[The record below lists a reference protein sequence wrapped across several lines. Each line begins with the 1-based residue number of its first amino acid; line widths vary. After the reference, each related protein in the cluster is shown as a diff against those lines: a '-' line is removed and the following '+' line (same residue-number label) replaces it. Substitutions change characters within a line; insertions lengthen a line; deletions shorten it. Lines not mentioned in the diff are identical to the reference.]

1 MICISLAITRGHGA
15 RTTISSPK
23 MVEGL
28 VAVVA
33 SDISCGGTHTAV
45 IAAPTGEA
53 TYVRIPSRAAAPSS
67 SSSFSSSPQT
77 NSSTPSPS
85 ERWLQREEVRHLICG
100 DLYTFGLPKAGQL
113 GIPSTTT
120 RQCIATPMKVS
131 FFPEN
136 GYRVAKVSCGMH
148 HTVILAV
155 PVHALRVFMTHV
167 FTCGWGEHGRLG
179 HGNEDTK
186 AIPTMVEFPTPFHAL
201 EISAG
206 EQHTVVAGA
215 ADAYSFGNNSFGQL
229 GVGNPLNRDM
239 QFVASPMKIPLPEGM
254 TLSNIV
260 AGGRH
265 TAAITSC
272 RKFLSWGWN
281 EEGQLGQGSEKD
293 CYLARP
299 CKIPTRIKN
308 FPCSISAVALG
319 LCHTLAVFKNDDYK
333 EFVPP
338 PSPED
343 EPVVLV
349 QHALEEHPLPT
360 SPITLPPVVL
370 EKSISDELVKPV
382 AEEVEPE
389 PELEPE
395 PEPDDVDDD
404 EYMYD
409 VINEYYVLVPLF
421 LTYITYRCRCAP
433 VTPIRGIM

>member
-1 MICISLAITRGHGA
+1 MCISFVAIRGHGA

-28 VAVVA
+28 VTVVA
-33 SDISCGGTHTAV
+33 TEISCGGAHTAV
-45 IAAPTGEA
+45 VAASMSEA
-53 TYVRIPSRAAAPSS
+53 TYVRIPSRAAVPSS
-67 SSSFSSSPQT
+67 SSSPQT

-85 ERWLQREEVRHLICG
+85 DRWRQREEERHLICG

-113 GIPSTTT
+113 GIPATTVK
-120 RQCIATPMKVS
+120 QCIASPTKVS
-131 FFPEN
+131 FFPDN

-186 AIPTMVEFPTPFHAL
+186 SIPTMVEFPTPFHAL

-215 ADAYSFGNNSFGQL
+215 VEAYSFGNNSFGQL
-229 GVGNPLNRDM
+229 GVGNPQNRDM
-239 QFVASPMKIPLPEGM
+239 QFVVSPMKIPLPEGM
-254 TLSNIV
+254 ALSTVV

-281 EEGQLGQGSEKD
+281 EEGQLGQGTEKD

-299 CKIPTRIKN
+299 CKIPTRIRN
-308 FPCSISAVALG
+308 SPCSIATVALG

-333 EFVPP
+333 DFVPP
-338 PSPED
+338 PSPEE
-343 EPVVLV
+343 EPAVLAQLVV
-349 QHALEEHPLPT
+349 E
-360 SPITLPPVVL
+360 
-370 EKSISDELVKPV
+370 EKSIPSSPIIPTPVMNEEPISVDLVEPA

-389 PELEPE
+389 PEPE
-395 PEPDDVDDD
+395 PEPDDVD
-404 EYMYD
+404 E
-409 VINEYYVLVPLF
+409 NEF
-421 LTYITYRCRCAP
+421 
-433 VTPIRGIM
+433 M